1 MEEILNRLSYK
12 ISTERLKLNEPMSK
26 HTSFKIGG
34 PADIFV
40 VVDNLEELK
49 FVLEEANRNNIPVT
63 CIGNGTNLLVK
74 DKGIRG
80 ITVKLKFKEVRINGD
95 IVEAGS
101 GVPLPVLARKAYENR
116 SIRVRICKRNSR
128 NCWWS
133 N

>member
-1 MEEILNRLSYK
+1 MEEILNKLSQK
-12 ISTERLKLNEPMSK
+12 INTERLKLNEPMSK

-40 VVDNLEELK
+40 VVENLEELK
-49 FVLEEANRNNIPVT
+49 FVLEEAKKNNIPVT

-80 ITVKLKFKEVRINGD
+80 ITVKLNFKEVKINGD

-101 GVPLPVLARKAYENR
+101 GVPLPILAKKAYENR
-116 SIRVRICKRNSR
+116 SFRVGICKWNSR

-133 N
+133 S